1 MRKFIFIFDGDKV
14 TAEGVGIEGKT
25 CVSETEKLLEVL
37 KPKLLDRKLKPEYNK
52 QKVEQLI

>member
-1 MRKFIFIFDGDKV
+1 LRRFIFTFDGDKV

-25 CVSETEKLLEVL
+25 CVSETEKLLEVF

-52 QKVEQLI
+52 QKVGQLT